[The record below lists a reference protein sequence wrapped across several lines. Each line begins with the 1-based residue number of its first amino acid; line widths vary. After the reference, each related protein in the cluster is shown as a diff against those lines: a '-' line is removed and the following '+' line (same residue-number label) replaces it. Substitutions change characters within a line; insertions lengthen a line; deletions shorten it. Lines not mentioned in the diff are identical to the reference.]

1 MYLELETC
9 TCLKPIDIVSCV
21 KVVAEMMVRVVVAV
35 FGHVGVVGV
44 VVVGGGEVAS
54 DGCGCGHSCCGRCHS
69 CCGGKRT

>member
-1 MYLELETC
+1 M
-9 TCLKPIDIVSCV
+9 
-21 KVVAEMMVRVVVAV
+21 VAAV

-54 DGCGCGHSCCGRCHS
+54 DGCGCGHGCCGCCHS